1 MAQIVPRNLQEV
13 FDNMSDND
21 NSDNESSEIDDS
33 SLKEKKEKEEPV
45 TNIHELLAEPVQCCS
60 TYGECPICYDELNM
74 INITVTRCGHI
85 MHSSCIFTSLE
96 TCPSCPMCRTQLM
109 RDDEEE
115 DEEDDDQDEYD
126 QEQGEGEEDQDQ
138 EEEIEGPT
146 LEQLTNKMLNLGYTP
161 TDLIA
166 FFLQGLATNHSDN
179 KAKYT
184 EDFFEKMDSNIDG
197 LLDGTISLSS
207 RDTRT
212 YADVAKKATTTP
224 SPTPTPVQGQIA

>member
-1 MAQIVPRNLQEV
+1 MAQVIPRNLQEI

-21 NSDNESSEIDDS
+21 NSDNESTEIDDS
-33 SLKEKKEKEEPV
+33 SLNEKKEEEKKEPI
-45 TNIHELLAEPVQCCS
+45 NIHELLAEPIQCCS

-96 TCPSCPMCRTQLM
+96 TYPSCPMCRTQLM

-115 DEEDDDQDEYD
+115 DED
-126 QEQGEGEEDQDQ
+126 QEEYQGEGEEEDQDQ

-146 LEQLTNKMLNLGYTP
+146 LEQLTNKMLNMGYTS
-161 TDLIA
+161 TDLLA
-166 FFLQGLATNHSDN
+166 FFLQGLARNHSDN

-184 EDFFEKMDSNIDG
+184 EDFFEKMDSSIDG

-224 SPTPTPVQGQIA
+224 ITTPVQAQV